1 MKIALLGYGKMGK
14 AIESVIDSIPQH
26 EVIMRF
32 DGENG
37 EALSVSMLAGAD
49 VAIEFST
56 PATAIANINKC
67 FEAGVPVVVGTT
79 GWHQQLPEVTQ
90 LCEETNSTLFW
101 ASNFSIGVNIFFAMN
116 KYLAK
121 VMNEQEQY
129 DVTLEEIHHTEK
141 LDSPSGTAITLAT
154 GVLEEVDRKHEWVNQ
169 PAEGEEQL
177 SIISKRE
184 AGVPGTHLVTY
195 NSGIDTIE
203 ISHVAHSRLG
213 FAQGAVKA
221 AEWVHGKQGV
231 YTMSDML
238 QFKI

>member
-26 EVIMRF
+26 EVILRF

-37 EALSVSMLAGAD
+37 EELSASLLAGAD

-56 PATAIANINKC
+56 PSTALANIYTC
-67 FEAGVPVVVGTT
+67 FEAGVPVIVGTT
-79 GWHQQLPEVTQ
+79 GWHKQLPEVTQ
-90 LCEETNSTLFW
+90 KCEEMEGTLFW
-101 ASNFSIGVNIFFAMN
+101 ASNFSIGVNIFFAVN

-129 DVTLEEIHHTEK
+129 DVTLEEVHHTEK

-184 AGVPGTHLVTY
+184 EGVPGTHLVTY

-221 AEWVHGKQGV
+221 AEWVHGKVGV

-238 QFKI
+238 EF

>member
-14 AIESVIDSIPQH
+14 AIESVIAGIPQH
-26 EVIMRF
+26 EVILRY
-32 DGENG
+32 DGESAG
-37 EALSVSMLAGAD
+37 PLTTSMLKEAD

-56 PATAIANINKC
+56 PDTAVLNIYTC
-67 FEAGVPVVVGTT
+67 FAAGVPVVVGTT
-79 GWHQQLPEVTQ
+79 GWHKQLPAVT
-90 LCEETNSTLFW
+90 LRCEETNSTLFW
-101 ASNFSIGVNIFFAMN
+101 ASNFSIGVNIFFAVN

-141 LDSPSGTAITLAT
+141 LDAPSGTAITLAT
-154 GVLEEVDRKHEWVNQ
+154 GVLEELDRKHVWVNQ

-184 AGVPGTHLVTY
+184 EGVPGTHLVTY
-195 NSGIDTIE
+195 QSGIDTIE

-221 AEWVHGKQGV
+221 AEWVHGKYGV

-238 QFKI
+238 QF

>member
-26 EVIMRF
+26 EVILRF
-32 DGENG
+32 DGANG
-37 EALSVSMLAGAD
+37 EQLSLSLLAGAD

-56 PATAIANINKC
+56 PSTAIANIYTC

-79 GWHQQLPEVTQ
+79 GWYKQLEEVSAR
-90 LCEETNSTLFW
+90 CEQENGTLFW
-101 ASNFSIGVNIFFAMN
+101 ASNFSIGVNIFFAVN

-184 AGVPGTHLVTY
+184 EGVPGTHLVTY
-195 NSGIDTIE
+195 KSGIDTIE

-221 AEWVHGKQGV
+221 AEWVHGKTGV

-238 QFKI
+238 QFNI

>member
-26 EVIMRF
+26 EVILKY
-32 DGENG
+32 DGENDG
-37 EALSVSMLAGAD
+37 PLTTSMLKEAD

-56 PATAIANINKC
+56 PDTAVLNIYTC
-67 FEAGVPVVVGTT
+67 FAAGVPVVVGTT
-79 GWHQQLPEVTQ
+79 GWYKHLPELTIQ
-90 LCEETNSTLFW
+90 CEETNSTLFW
-101 ASNFSIGVNIFFAMN
+101 ASNFSIGVNIFFAVN

-154 GVLEEVDRKHEWVNQ
+154 GVLEELDRKHVWVNQ
-169 PAEGEEQL
+169 PAEAEEQL

-184 AGVPGTHLVTY
+184 EGVPGTHLVTY
-195 NSGIDTIE
+195 KSGIDTIE

-238 QFKI
+238 EF

>member
-1 MKIALLGYGKMGK
+1 MKIALIGYGKMGK

-26 EVIMRF
+26 EVILRF

-37 EALSVSMLAGAD
+37 EALSASLLADAD

-56 PATAIANINKC
+56 PSSAIANIYTC

-79 GWHQQLPEVTQ
+79 GWYKQLEAVTAR
-90 LCEETNSTLFW
+90 CEQENGTLFW
-101 ASNFSIGVNIFFAMN
+101 ASNFSIGVNIFFAAN

-121 VMNEQEQY
+121 IMNEQEQY
-129 DVTLEEIHHTEK
+129 DVTLEETHHTEK

-154 GVLEEVDRKHEWVNQ
+154 GVLEEVDRKHIWVNE
-169 PAEGEEQL
+169 PTEAAEEL

-195 NSGIDTIE
+195 KSGIDTIE

-221 AEWVHGKQGV
+221 AEWVHGKKGV

-238 QFKI
+238 EF